1 MRLIF
6 YFIFC
11 IAFLSG
17 CKNRQPDLEKKDPLI
32 SEEDDR
38 AWLDW
43 DDCSQVVG
51 DHPCNFSLMNQD
63 GEEVELYDHYGKVIV
78 VDLSAMW
85 CGVCHRIAKSGDEL
99 TSSFGSENLVWI
111 TILIENESGLP
122 PDQSDLNRW
131 VAMNEVEGDVLAG
144 DDSLIDMNS
153 ETGYPVSGWPTLV
166 VIDRTMILKNGIVGW
181 NESLVSS
188 WIESLI

>member
-1 MRLIF
+1 M
-6 YFIFC
+6 
-11 IAFLSG
+11 
-17 CKNRQPDLEKKDPLI
+17 
-32 SEEDDR
+32 
-38 AWLDW
+38 
-43 DDCSQVVG
+43 
-51 DHPCNFSLMNQD
+51 
-63 GEEVELYDHYGKVIV
+63 
-78 VDLSAMW
+78 
-85 CGVCHRIAKSGDEL
+85 
-99 TSSFGSENLVWI
+99 WI